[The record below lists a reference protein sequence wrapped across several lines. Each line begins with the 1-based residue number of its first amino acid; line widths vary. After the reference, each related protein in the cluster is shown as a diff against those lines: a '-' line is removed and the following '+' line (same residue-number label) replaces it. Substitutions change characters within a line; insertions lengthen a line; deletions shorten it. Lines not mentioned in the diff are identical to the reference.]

1 MRTPNSKT
9 ITLYFIFNIVTLIA
23 FNYAVIAELFSEWYD
38 PGPYNHG
45 FLAFALTL
53 YIFWTKKD
61 FFTSLRPSLFGVL
74 LVLAANIVFMIANLA
89 NIGQLQILSL
99 FLIMISLLISVY
111 GFAVIKTFIKPWMM
125 LALTLPIWNLIQLP
139 LQDLSTWVSF
149 YVVHMLN
156 FDIIREGH
164 DLITPGGVF
173 IVEPACS
180 GLGFFLTSALYAIFV
195 SQVNNLSRKSSCIYF
210 LLAISFSI
218 VANWLRIIIIVIVGA
233 KTHMQH
239 YIVQDHL
246 TFGWFVFM
254 ACFIPII
261 IIGHRYFNEQE
272 APAKVSF
279 SSNKEINIWLPIL
292 SFLIII
298 GFTISTLIISLSF
311 DKKYQLIL
319 PQIPSYTHINT
330 NSVTNYSWFP
340 TSNGATSEEFSYFSH
355 NEKLFQIYL
364 ANYVK
369 QSQGSEMIFIGNSLF
384 DKSRWY
390 NINEQK
396 IPFKYA
402 STFNT
407 LNIFTLEKNNH
418 RSRLVAY
425 WYLIDGQY
433 VSDKKTA
440 KLLEV
445 KAALK
450 GQPGATLIA
459 VAFDFQNENK
469 NQAIIEITKF
479 VEAFIQQPIN
489 IQKTL

>member
-1 MRTPNSKT
+1 MRTLSSRT
-9 ITLYFIFNIVTLIA
+9 IILYFIFNIITLLA
-23 FNYAVIAELFSEWYD
+23 FNYAVIVELFHEWYN

-45 FLAFALTL
+45 FLGLALVL

-61 FFTSLRPSLFGVL
+61 FFISLRPSLFGVAL
-74 LVLAANIVFMIANLA
+74 LLAVNIIFLIANLA

-99 FLIMISLLISVY
+99 FLIITSLLISVY
-111 GFAVIKTFIKPWMM
+111 GFSVIKIFSKPWMM
-125 LALTLPIWNLIQLP
+125 LILTLPIWNLIQLP
-139 LQDLSTWVSF
+139 LQSISTWVSF
-149 YVVHMLN
+149 YVVQMFG

-164 DLITPGGVF
+164 DLITSGGVF

-195 SQVNNLSRKSSCIYF
+195 SEVNNLSKKSSCIYF

-218 VANWLRIIIIVIVGA
+218 VANWLRIIIIVMVGA

-261 IIGHRYFNEQE
+261 IIGHRYFNERE

-279 SSNKEINIWLPIL
+279 PSNKKINIWLPIL
-292 SFLIII
+292 SFLIILS
-298 GFTISTLIISLSF
+298 FAISTLIISFSF
-311 DKKYQLIL
+311 DKKYQFIL
-319 PQIPSYTHINT
+319 PEIPSYTHINT
-330 NSVTNYSWFP
+330 NSTTNYSWFP
-340 TSNGATSEEFSYFSH
+340 TSHGVTSEEFSYFSQ
-355 NEKLFQIYL
+355 NKNLFQIYL

-369 QSQGSEMIFIGNSLF
+369 QSQGSEMIFIGNRLF

-390 NINEQK
+390 NTNEQK
-396 IPFKYA
+396 IPFEHTPLFK
-402 STFNT
+402 T
-407 LNIFTLEKNNH
+407 LNILTLEKNNH
-418 RSRLVAY
+418 RSRLIAY
-425 WYLIDGQY
+425 WYLIDSQY
-433 VSDKKTA
+433 VSDKKIA

-450 GQPGATLIA
+450 GRPGATLIA
-459 VAFDFQNENK
+459 VALDFKNENK
-469 NQAIIEITKF
+469 HQAIIELSKF
-479 VEAFIQQPIN
+479 VDDFIQQPIN

>member
-1 MRTPNSKT
+1 MRILSSKI
-9 ITLYFIFNIVTLIA
+9 ITLYFIINITILIA
-23 FNYAVIAELFSEWYD
+23 FNYTAMIELFNEWYD

-45 FLAFALTL
+45 LLGFALTL

-61 FFTSLRPSLFGVL
+61 FFMSIRPNLLGVIL
-74 LVLAANIVFMIANLA
+74 LLIVNIILLIANLA

-99 FLIMISLLISVY
+99 SLGIVSLLISIY
-111 GFAVIKTFIKPWMM
+111 GFSVIKIFIKPWMM
-125 LALTLPIWNLIQLP
+125 LLLTLPIWNLLQLP
-139 LQDLSTWVSF
+139 LQDLSTWASF
-149 YVVHMLN
+149 YAVQIFDL
-156 FDIIREGH
+156 DIIREGH

-195 SQVNNLSRKSSCIYF
+195 SQVNNLSRKSTCIYF

-218 VANWLRIIIIVIVGA
+218 VANWFRIIIIVIVGA

-239 YIVQDHL
+239 FIVQDHL

-272 APAKVSF
+272 APTKPTLTN
-279 SSNKEINIWLPIL
+279 NKKAAIWLPIT
-292 SFLIII
+292 SSVIILAFAI
-298 GFTISTLIISLSF
+298 GTLTVSLSF

-319 PQIPSYTHINT
+319 PQIPTYTHINT
-330 NSVTNYSWFP
+330 NNVTNYSWFP
-340 TSNGATSEEFSYFSH
+340 TSNGASSEIFSYFS
-355 NEKLFQIYL
+355 
-364 ANYVK
+364 
-369 QSQGSEMIFIGNSLF
+369 
-384 DKSRWY
+384 
-390 NINEQK
+390 
-396 IPFKYA
+396 FKY
-402 STFNT
+402 SSKFEN
-407 LNIFTLEKNNH
+407 LNLVTLEKNNH
-418 RSRLVAY
+418 RSRLIAY
-425 WYLIDGQY
+425 WYLVDGQY
-433 VSDKKTA
+433 VSSKKTA

-459 VAFDFQNENK
+459 VAFDFKNENK
-469 NQAIIEITKF
+469 DQAVTDISNF

-489 IQKTL
+489 TQKTL

>member
-1 MRTPNSKT
+1 MRTFNSKI
-9 ITLYFIFNIVTLIA
+9 ITFYFILNITTLIA
-23 FNYAVIAELFSEWYD
+23 FNYAVMVELFKEWYD

-45 FLAFALTL
+45 ILGFALTL
-53 YIFWTKKD
+53 YIFWTQKE
-61 FFTSLRPSLFGVL
+61 FFMSVRPNLLGVILLFIVNIIL
-74 LVLAANIVFMIANLA
+74 LIANLA

-99 FLIMISLLISVY
+99 SLVIVSLFISVY
-111 GFAVIKTFIKPWMM
+111 GFSIIKAFIKPWMM
-125 LALTLPIWNLIQLP
+125 LILTLPIWNLLQLP
-139 LQDLSTWVSF
+139 LQDLSTWASF
-149 YVVHMLN
+149 HVVQMFDLN
-156 FDIIREGH
+156 VIREGH

-195 SQVNNLSRKSSCIYF
+195 SKVNNLSRKSSCIFF

-272 APAKVSF
+272 APVKPTPTNVQKVM
-279 SSNKEINIWLPIL
+279 IWLPIS
-292 SFLIII
+292 SFAVIVIFAV
-298 GFTISTLIISLSF
+298 GTLAVSSSF
-311 DKKYQLIL
+311 DKKYKLIL
-319 PQIPSYTHINT
+319 PQIPAYTHINT
-330 NSVTNYSWFP
+330 NGITNYSWFP
-340 TSNGATSEEFSYFSH
+340 TSNGASSETFSYFSQD
-355 NEKLFQIYL
+355 NNLFQIYL

-369 QSQGSEMIFIGNSLF
+369 QSQGNEMIFIGNSLY

-390 NINEQK
+390 NIDKQS
-396 IPFKYA
+396 IPFNYSSK
-402 STFNT
+402 FEN
-407 LNIFTLEKNNH
+407 LNLVTLEKNNH
-418 RSRLVAY
+418 RSRLIAY

-433 VSDKKTA
+433 VSNKKTA

-450 GQPGATLIA
+450 GQPGATLVAI
-459 VAFDFQNENK
+459 AFDYENESK
-469 NQAIIEITKF
+469 DQAITDISNF

>member
-1 MRTPNSKT
+1 MRILSSKI
-9 ITLYFIFNIVTLIA
+9 ITLYFIINIAILIA
-23 FNYAVIAELFSEWYD
+23 FNYTVMIELFNEWYD

-45 FLAFALTL
+45 LLGFALTL

-61 FFTSLRPSLFGVL
+61 FFLSIRPNLLGVIL
-74 LVLAANIVFMIANLA
+74 LLIINIILLIANLA

-99 FLIMISLLISVY
+99 SLVIVCLLISIY
-111 GFAVIKTFIKPWMM
+111 GFSVIKIFIKPWMM
-125 LALTLPIWNLIQLP
+125 LLLTLPIWNLLQLP
-139 LQDLSTWVSF
+139 LQDLSTWASF
-149 YVVHMLN
+149 YAVQIFDL
-156 FDIIREGH
+156 DIIREGH

-195 SQVNNLSRKSSCIYF
+195 SQVNNLSRKSTCIYF

-218 VANWLRIIIIVIVGA
+218 VANWFRIIIIVIVGA

-239 YIVQDHL
+239 FIVQDHL

-272 APAKVSF
+272 APTKPTLTN
-279 SSNKEINIWLPIL
+279 NKKAVIWLPTTSFVIIL
-292 SFLIII
+292 AFAI
-298 GFTISTLIISLSF
+298 GTLMVSLSF

-319 PQIPSYTHINT
+319 PQIPTYTHINT
-330 NSVTNYSWFP
+330 NNVTNYSWFP
-340 TSNGATSEEFSYFSH
+340 TSNGASSEIFSYFSQGD
-355 NEKLFQIYL
+355 NLFQIYL

-369 QSQGSEMIFIGNSLF
+369 QSQGSEMIFIGNSLY

-390 NINEQK
+390 NINKQS
-396 IPFKYA
+396 IPFKY
-402 STFNT
+402 SSKFEN
-407 LNIFTLEKNNH
+407 LNLVTLEKNNH
-418 RSRLVAY
+418 RSRLIAY
-425 WYLIDGQY
+425 WYLVDGQY
-433 VSDKKTA
+433 VSSKKTA

-459 VAFDFQNENK
+459 VAFDFKNENK
-469 NQAIIEITKF
+469 DQAVTDISNF

-489 IQKTL
+489 TQKTL